1 MQNNSGRERWQSEQ
15 ALYEE
20 LGMEVSDAL
29 SLMLKEK
36 GILAK
41 VTYRVKETDSLIKK
55 ISRKGTD
62 YEAIHDK
69 AGVRIIAYFKEQLR
83 TIDALIGE
91 TFQSEIKKREDMSEK
106 LGDDVFGYQAIHY
119 DFCKIINE
127 DEYFCEIQ
135 LRTTCQDNWSELSH
149 ALAYKTEIDIPV
161 HIRREINALSAVF
174 ELADNQFQLIQ
185 TLIDDLPD
193 TNPVRVLNYLEKFF
207 YSKIGDS
214 YDKELSGYL
223 LKRIDTLYSDNPI
236 QILQNFLENNEEKI
250 LSIIKNYRDNF
261 FFTQPEIVLI
271 MERIQNSKYA
281 FKDYWETLYQI
292 DELEAIA
299 NAWGTS
305 LE

>member
-15 ALYEE
+15 ALYQE
-20 LGMEVSDAL
+20 LGMEVSNAI

-36 GILAK
+36 GIFAK

-69 AGVRIIAYFKEQLR
+69 VGVRIIAYFKEQLR

-106 LGDDVFGYQAIHY
+106 LGDEVFGYQAIHY
-119 DFCKIINE
+119 DFCKIIN
-127 DEYFCEIQ
+127 DGEYFCEIQ

-149 ALAYKTEIDIPV
+149 ALAYKTEINIPV

-185 TLIDDLPD
+185 TLIDNLPD

-207 YSKIGDS
+207 YSKIGDT
-214 YDKELSGYL
+214 YDKELSGYF
-223 LKRIDTLYSDNPI
+223 LKGIDTLYGDSPI
-236 QILQNFLENNEEKI
+236 QLLQDFLENNEEKVLRVI
-250 LSIIKNYRDNF
+250 ENNKENF
-261 FFTQPEIVLI
+261 FFTQPEIILI
-271 MERIQNSKYA
+271 MERLQNSKYA
-281 FKDYWETLYQI
+281 FKEYWESLYPPG
-292 DELEAIA
+292 ELEAIA